1 MSKKGDLATDSPAD
15 EVPGDLAPEN
25 LVPENLAVDGTLVR
39 SLAALLAET
48 GLSEIEYAVGDRR
61 IRVARNAVPA
71 GPLAPMAPAATT
83 GAPSAAAPAAASL
96 AAHPGAVKA
105 PMVGTVYLSPQ
116 PEAPPFA
123 KLGDTVNAGQP
134 LLIIEAMKV
143 MNQIRAPRAGRLVQI
158 LVEDGAPVEYGEV
171 VMVLE

>member
-1 MSKKGDLATDSPAD
+1 MTKRGDLAAELPTDL
-15 EVPGDLAPEN
+15 PGDLT
-25 LVPENLAVDGTLVR
+25 VDGALVR
-39 SLAALLAET
+39 ALAALLVET

-61 IRVARNAVPA
+61 IRVARNAVV
-71 GPLAPMAPAATT
+71 ATI
-83 GAPSAAAPAAASL
+83 AAPAAAPAQSAGNPNGAAAPSEPSL

-116 PEAPPFA
+116 PETPAFA
-123 KLGDTVNAGQP
+123 KLGDMVSEGQP

-143 MNQIRAPRAGRLVQI
+143 MNQIRAPRAGRLTQI

>member
-1 MSKKGDLATDSPAD
+1 MSKQGDPATDRPAGD
-15 EVPGDLAPEN
+15 VPGDLA
-25 LVPENLAVDGTLVR
+25 VDNTLVR
-39 SLAALLAET
+39 TLAALLAET

-61 IRVARNAVPA
+61 IRVARNAAAVS
-71 GPLAPMAPAATT
+71 LAPAA
-83 GAPSAAAPAAASL
+83 ANAAAPAPSGAAAPAEPSL

-123 KLGDTVNAGQP
+123 KLGDMVSAGQP

-143 MNQIRAPRAGRLVQI
+143 MNQIRAPRAGRLAQI

>member
-1 MSKKGDLATDSPAD
+1 MSKPGDLATDAPTGDA
-15 EVPGDLAPEN
+15 PGDLT
-25 LVPENLAVDGTLVR
+25 VDGSLVR
-39 SLAALLAET
+39 TLAALLSET

-61 IRVARNAVPA
+61 IRVARNAAAVSPA
-71 GPLAPMAPAATT
+71 PGSPVTAATSS
-83 GAPSAAAPAAASL
+83 GAAAPVEASF

-105 PMVGTVYLSPQ
+105 PMVGTVYLSPE

-123 KLGDTVNAGQP
+123 KLGDTVSEGQP

-143 MNQIRAPRAGRLVQI
+143 MNQIRAPSAGRVAQI

>member
-1 MSKKGDLATDSPAD
+1 MSKQGDPATDRPAGD
-15 EVPGDLAPEN
+15 VPGDLA
-25 LVPENLAVDGTLVR
+25 VDNTLVR
-39 SLAALLAET
+39 TLAALLAET

-61 IRVARNAVPA
+61 IRVARNAAAVS
-71 GPLAPMAPAATT
+71 LATAA
-83 GAPSAAAPAAASL
+83 ANAAAPAPSGAAAPAEPSL

-123 KLGDTVNAGQP
+123 KLGDMVSAGQP

-143 MNQIRAPRAGRLVQI
+143 MNQIRAPRAGRLAQI
-158 LVEDGAPVEYGEV
+158 LVEDGTPVEYGEV